1 MTKRD
6 SSRGA
11 DRNDKAPGKLAD
23 RPAHLQRVFDSIP
36 AQIDAIKAE
45 RERAAKELRS
55 FVRKLEEEEG
65 NKR

>member
-6 SSRGA
+6 PTRGG
-11 DRNDKAPGKLAD
+11 DKSDTASGEPAD
-23 RPAHLQRVFDSIP
+23 RPPYLQRIFDSIP

-45 RERAAKELRS
+45 REQAARELRS
-55 FVRKLEEEEG
+55 FVRKLEEEEK